1 MKKLLIVG
9 FLVSLNAYSQ
19 SGSSIQLDEIYLDG
33 NLKRETIENRLQARR
48 QKLERQTMKKLLK
61 KMEVER
67 IKNELL
73 LSQKIERA
81 MQKSMSETELE

>member
-1 MKKLLIVG
+1 MKKYWVAIFLI
-9 FLVSLNAYSQ
+9 SLNAYSQ
-19 SGSSIQLDEIYLDG
+19 SSSAIHLDDINLDG
-33 NLKRETIENRLQARR
+33 TLKRETIEGRLQSRR

-67 IKNELL
+67 IKSELI

-81 MQKSMSETELE
+81 MQNSLSETDLE